1 MDEAAAA
8 SHASYRKVSTIK
20 FIERN
25 KNEFTNT
32 KFYKNKFQILFQ
44 INLKIE
50 NKVFHNNNWGTF
62 LIFFVLVFL
71 L

>member
-50 NKVFHNNNWGTF
+50 NKVFHNNWGTF
-62 LIFFVLVFL
+62 LNFIFALVFL